1 MHLNWLK
8 PENEEQSIWLVRYI
22 KNRYGDLDKTLST
35 YKNVP
40 KQYVKQ
46 FKAIAPIRWADEEV
60 RKARC
65 RKMYDAWTSKKRRNQ
80 RKKTGSD
87 LRITLSQ
94 KDKQRFVSLSKK
106 RNLTQSELV
115 VELLD
120 YFYSMQ
126 SKLDATS
133 DDLNRKI
140 ETREFE
146 IKKHQAEIELLR
158 EQLHTQNIKSKDD
171 TTLSSQTSDN

>member
-60 RKARC
+60 RKARY

-94 KDKQRFVSLSKK
+94 KDKKRFVSLSKK

-115 VELLD
+115 VFLLD
-120 YFYSMQ
+120 AYGSMQ
-126 SKLDATS
+126 SEMDTMS
-133 DDLNRKI
+133 DELNRKI

-146 IKKHQAEIELLR
+146 INKYKAEVEKLSAELENLK
-158 EQLHTQNIKSKDD
+158 ESPESQL
-171 TTLSSQTSDN
+171 